1 MKTISITTSSIIC
14 GVCILEDEQV
24 LKEINLN
31 NGLTHSESLMPLVSK
46 ILEEVNLT
54 LQDMDLLAIDIG
66 PGSFTGLRL
75 GMSALK
81 AINLCHNIP
90 LYACQT
96 LDVYAHNFRNCKE
109 RLISVIDAKKDRFYA
124 SIYSEGKCICE
135 PFDEEP
141 QDILRHLDENVEYL
155 VVGTDSPLFCE
166 AMKAIAPN
174 LKLSY
179 NNQRMVTTDAL
190 FEMAE
195 EKIAKKEP
203 PLQDYDGPFYIR
215 KSEAEEKLPQQ

>member
-1 MKTISITTSSIIC
+1 MKA
-14 GVCILEDEQV
+14 
-24 LKEINLN
+24 
-31 NGLTHSESLMPLVSK
+31 
-46 ILEEVNLT
+46 
-54 LQDMDLLAIDIG
+54 LAIDTAVTCIYIAAKNDDNTVTLRLDMGMKQAEKLLPAIDYVLSEVGLAAKDLDYMALTSG

-109 RLISVIDAKKDRFYA
+109 RLISVIDAKKDRFYT

-141 QDILRHLDENVEYL
+141 QDILRHLEENVEYL

-179 NNQRMVTTDAL
+179 NNQRMVTPDAL

-195 EKIAKKEP
+195 EKIAKNEP
-203 PLQDYDGPFYIR
+203 PLQDHDGPFYIR